1 MRGASAVQE
10 PLEKIPDSRLRV
22 LVVWEPILWTDL
34 KKPSGSIL
42 ARLSDLRV
50 VQFWDHDH
58 LVAQTLRESLPKE
71 KGTGINPD
79 PLSDPILWDVV
90 GIYPPGKSWTDKLP
104 TPSFFDGPVND
115 VVTRMKEMLEQPVM
129 NEPL

>member
-10 PLEKIPDSRLRV
+10 LLDSIPNTELRA

-42 ARLSDLRV
+42 GRLSDRRV
-50 VQFWDHDH
+50 IQFWDHDH
-58 LVAQTLRESLPKE
+58 LMAQALREILTKE
-71 KGTGINPD
+71 QEKDINPD

-90 GIYPPGKSWTDKLP
+90 GIYPPGKTWTDK
-104 TPSFFDGPVND
+104 
-115 VVTRMKEMLEQPVM
+115 RQPHAFSM
-129 NEPL
+129 GQSMMSCLA

>member
-10 PLEKIPDSRLRV
+10 LIEKIPDTQLRV
-22 LVVWEPILWTDL
+22 LVIWEPILWTDL

-58 LVAQTLRESLPKE
+58 LVAQALREILPKE
-71 KGTGINPD
+71 QEKDINPD

-90 GIYPPGKSWTDKLP
+90 GIYPPGKTWTDRLP
-104 TPSFFDGPVND
+104 TPSFFDGPVYD
-115 VVTRMKEMLEQPVM
+115 VVSRMKEILEQTPVSGS
-129 NEPL
+129 L

>member
-1 MRGASAVQE
+1 
-10 PLEKIPDSRLRV
+10 V

-58 LVAQTLRESLPKE
+58 LVAQTLRESLPSGE
-71 KGTGINPD
+71 GTAINPA
-79 PLSDPILWDVV
+79 PLSDSILWDVV
-90 GIYPPGKSWTDKLP
+90 GIYPPGKRWTDKLP
-104 TPSFFDGPVND
+104 TASFFDGPVND
-115 VVTRMKEMLEQPVM
+115 VISRVKEVLEQPVM
-129 NEPL
+129 SGSL